1 MGLLFALGVFA
12 QSEGSKI
19 SVNAEGFRYPRIA
32 AMANLQGDVVFV
44 VVGSERRLISGKA
57 LLAQAAEKNLE
68 TWTLPPLGRGRYE
81 VGYRFRFLEK
91 PVCESEVRTL
101 PAQTSISHSGDDV
114 VIAVLV
120 QATRYCAHY

>member
-1 MGLLFALGVFA
+1 MAASRGVFG
-12 QSEGSKI
+12 QSEGPTI
-19 SVNAEGFRYPRIA
+19 SVSVDGFRYPRIA
-32 AMANLQGDVVFV
+32 AIANLQGDVVFV
-44 VVGSERRLISGKA
+44 VSGAERRLVSSNA
-57 LLAQAAEKNLE
+57 LLSQAAEKNLG
-68 TWTLPPLGRGRYE
+68 TWTLPPLDRGHYE
-81 VGYRFRFLEK
+81 VRYRFRFLEK